1 MAESKEDL
9 GAVFTIPDFWEP
21 SKFLHQLDGDPQ
33 AQNPFFSPGLRG
45 NFGP

>member
-21 SKFLHQLDGDPQ
+21 SKYLHQLDGDSQ

-45 NFGP
+45 KYGA